1 MAKDP
6 DNLVL
11 TLLRDVRGRLD
22 KIDAKL
28 EAHDKRFDKIDER
41 FDGLDY
47 KLTHVFGFAAMASLG
62 AKHAETKVSDLADR
76 QTQLESQV
84 IAIDQRLRAVENPVD
99 S

>member
-11 TLLRDVRGRLD
+11 VQLREIRSEMSRMN
-22 KIDAKL
+22 AKL

-62 AKHAETKVSDLADR
+62 AKHAETKVSGLADR
-76 QTQLESQV
+76 QAKLETEV
-84 IAIDQRLRAVENPVD
+84 TAIDQRLRAVENPAD